1 MGFERHVT
9 RRAIL
14 RAGSRMFIVASG
26 SVVYGVPRAVN
37 AEPIATRW
45 AWEQRDIPLSTSAY
59 VSPVLQADIP
69 FNALES
75 QWDATVPP
83 AIVLELTI
91 RTSADGI
98 AWDAWQHLHADTH
111 ARDAADTATFGDLII
126 GAPARFVQFAVAT
139 QGDANTAT
147 SSLRRLRLTAVNTLA
162 VSGEGVYH
170 AQAINGITI
179 VPRAGWVADEKLR
192 FDKENKEIWPPEY
205 RAIKKVVVH
214 HTVTRD
220 PETDP
225 RATLRAIY
233 QYHAVSRGWG
243 DIGYNFLIDQQ
254 GTIYEGRFGGDRVVG
269 GHALQYNW
277 GSIGIAIIGT
287 FSDHMISDAARSSL
301 MALVRAKAAD
311 LDPVGKGFFID
322 RDNVMNISGH
332 RGVINTSCP
341 GDAFYPQMNNIRREL
356 KGLPLWVGDPK
367 TDPIA
372 ANPPD
377 VVKAPATP
385 GGQIDGTLSA
395 VEWNPTEIFN
405 REALSVRITV
415 KNSGTA
421 PIPAQ
426 EPPPDFLYAEGDTY
440 AKRGFAG
447 TKGGVRVA
455 LGPELLA
462 SSDPPY
468 RWGLG
473 RTLQPGESTTITVAI
488 RTTTVQHARFVVSL
502 IQDGGGPLDTDDA
515 VQINVQAN
523 PSDPVAP
530 SADSSTK
537 FFSETKHNVGPE
549 FLAYWQAHGGLSQ
562 FGYPITEAFN
572 DINPDDKKTY
582 KVQYFERARFEMHPE
597 KAGTP
602 YAVELGRLGVVT
614 TQSRTNERPFAKIAR
629 ADDTPDKRFFPE
641 VGHTLSGA
649 FKSYWDTHGGLP
661 IYGLPLSE
669 PFDEKSATDGATYT
683 VQYFERNR
691 FEYHADS
698 KEVFLGLLGSEVLRR
713 RGWIG

>member
-1 MGFERHVT
+1 
-9 RRAIL
+9 
-14 RAGSRMFIVASG
+14 MFIVATG

-45 AWEQRDIPLSTSAY
+45 AWEQRDIPLTTPGY
-59 VSPVLQADIP
+59 LSPILQADMP

-75 QWDATVPP
+75 QWDAAVPP
-83 AIVLELTI
+83 GTTLDLTI
-91 RTSADGI
+91 RTSADGV
-98 AWDAWQHLHADTH
+98 AWGAWQHLHADTH
-111 ARDAADTATFGDLII
+111 ARDHADTAIFGDLIV
-126 GAPARFVQFAVAT
+126 GAPARFVQFAAT
-139 QGDANTAT
+139 VQGGAGAVDP
-147 SSLRRLRLTAVNTLA
+147 SLRMLRLTAVNTLMA
-162 VSGEGVYH
+162 REEGVYR
-170 AQAINGITI
+170 AQAVNGITI
-179 VPRAGWVADEKLR
+179 VPRAGWSADEKVR

-205 RAIKKVVVH
+205 RATKKVIVH

-254 GTIYEGRFGGDRVVG
+254 GTIYEGRFGGERVVG

-287 FSDHMISDAARSSL
+287 YSDHMISDAARSSL
-301 MALVRAKAAD
+301 LALVRAKAAD
-311 LDPVGKGFFID
+311 LDPVGRSFFID

-341 GDAFYPQMNNIRREL
+341 GDAFYPQLNNIRRDL
-356 KGLPLWVGDPK
+356 KGLPLWTGDPK
-367 TDPIA
+367 NDPVA

-377 VVKAPATP
+377 VVKVPATP
-385 GGQIDGTLSA
+385 GSQIDGELSA
-395 VEWNPTEIFN
+395 AAWGPTEIFS
-405 REALSVRITV
+405 RELLSVRITV
-415 KNSGTA
+415 KNSGNA

-426 EPPPDFLYAEGDTY
+426 DPPPDFVYTEGDTY

-455 LGPELLA
+455 IGPELLA

-473 RTLQPGESTTITVAI
+473 RTLQPGESTTVTVAV
-488 RTTTVQHARFVVSL
+488 RATTVQRARFVASL
-502 IQDGGGPLDTDDA
+502 IQDGGGPLDSDDA
-515 VQINVQAN
+515 VQISIQPN
-523 PSDPVAP
+523 PSDPVAA
-530 SADSSTK
+530 SADPTVK
-537 FFSETKHNVGPE
+537 FFSETKHTVGAD
-549 FLAYWQAHGGLSQ
+549 FFAYWQAHGGLAQ

-572 DINPDDKKTY
+572 DVNPDDKKTY
-582 KVQYFERARFEMHPE
+582 KVQYFERARFEAHPD

-602 YAVELGRLGVVT
+602 YAVELGRLGVVIA
-614 TQSRTNERPFAKIAR
+614 QGRTSERAFVKIAR

-649 FKSYWDTHGGLP
+649 FKPYWDTHGGLP
-661 IYGLPLSE
+661 IYGFPLSE
-669 PFDEKSATDGATYT
+669 PFDEKSATDGATYS

-691 FEYHADS
+691 FEYHPDT
-698 KEVFLGLLGSEVLRR
+698 KEILLGLLGSEVLRR